1 MEVLETLGVRHPPA
15 SFVLPQVRTCAFWG
29 TSGSMSCPT
38 SGMSSPCLLAN
49 PEDAEQKKMLSTCTK
64 MLSLQK
70 TQQADRYSFYSPT
83 KFLHMCLI
91 CIPPCPLSHS
101 QGQGDSSWHRGRGAP
116 LTRATAQINWGTPP
130 PWKKQEE
137 NDGSLL
143 HHGSPPH
150 GG

>member
-1 MEVLETLGVRHPPA
+1 MEVLETPGVRHPPA
-15 SFVLPQVRTCAFWG
+15 SFVLPQMRTCAFWG

-38 SGMSSPCLLAN
+38 SGMSSPGLLAN

-116 LTRATAQINWGTPP
+116 LTRVTAQINWGTPP
-130 PWKKQEE
+130 TMEKAGRE
-137 NDGSLL
+137 
-143 HHGSPPH
+143 
-150 GG
+150 